1 MCRPIA
7 VNPNEP
13 EWTKIVRNLQS
24 TKYLND
30 MHYKDEKLQFNWSC
44 MFEFVNV
51 YARFIYIDLT
61 HFSLSIIIFFLH
73 THTLTQICFS
83 FLFIPAAFH
92 MFQFRTSISLLL
104 FTALVLK
111 SKENRNEERREEKK
125 HFSWIINSHRKK
137 RHSFGI
143 GGKSGWWTMSFER
156 NAIKSQWINDKM
168 ES

>member
-1 MCRPIA
+1 MICI
-7 VNPNEP
+7 
-13 EWTKIVRNLQS
+13 TKMKSYNLIDRVCSSSSICMLVSS
-24 TKYLND
+24 TAYEN
-30 MHYKDEKLQFNWSC
+30 
-44 MFEFVNV
+44 
-51 YARFIYIDLT
+51 IDLT